1 MDSLGDDLVLLSI
14 NPDSGRIR
22 TAKKIDY
29 GLMGSELVRLAASG
43 RVDIEAGRIVV
54 RNPLPTGDAELDAAL
69 ASIVEARRPPKADRW
84 VGHPRHGI
92 CRAYLERLAAAGVV
106 RKESAL
112 LTRWRI
118 TRPELVADARAR
130 LDAIAVSTAPLDL
143 TQSAYGGLAHAIG
156 LDAELYRGWGNRG
169 IRRRFEQIAKG
180 RWTAPPDSDSAAD
193 LAADGPG
200 EALTAEDPGGP
211 IDHAAHDRAT
221 HAPRARAS
229 DSPTGSS
236 SHGAAQ
242 GAAHAATHEAAQ
254 GATHAATQ
262 SAAHAATQGAMHAA
276 TQAAMHAAT
285 QAAVHAATHAA
296 VHAATQAAVDA
307 SVSGAHSG
315 AVGGGHAGH

>member
-1 MDSLGDDLVLLSI
+1 MDSLGDDLILLSI

-22 TAKKIDY
+22 TARKIDY

-69 ASIVEARRPPKADRW
+69 ASIAEARRPPKAERW

-92 CRAYLERLAAAGVV
+92 CRAYLDRLAAAGVV

-118 TRPELVADARAR
+118 ARPQLVLDARAR
-130 LDAIAVSTAPLDL
+130 LDVIAVSTAPLDL
-143 TQSAYGGLAHAIG
+143 VQSAYGGLAHAIG

-169 IRRRFEQIAKG
+169 IRQRFEQIAKG
-180 RWTAPPDSDSAAD
+180 RWTAPRASDPGAD
-193 LAADGPG
+193 LIADGPG
-200 EALTAEDPGGP
+200 KALTAENPGAP

-221 HAPRARAS
+221 HAPS
-229 DSPTGSS
+229 DSPSGSS
-236 SHGAAQ
+236 SHGAAHAAAQ
-242 GAAHAATHEAAQ
+242 GAAHA
-254 GATHAATQ
+254 ATHAATQ
-262 SAAHAATQGAMHAA
+262 SAAHAATQGAVNAA

-307 SVSGAHSG
+307 SVSAAHSG
-315 AVGGGHAGH
+315 AAGGGHAGH